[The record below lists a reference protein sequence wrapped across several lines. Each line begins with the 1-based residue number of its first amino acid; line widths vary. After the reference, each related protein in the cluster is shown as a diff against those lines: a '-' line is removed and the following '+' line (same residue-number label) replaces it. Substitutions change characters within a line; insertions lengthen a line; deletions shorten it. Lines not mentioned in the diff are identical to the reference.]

1 MPGRRNSNTLE
12 IETGWGPE
20 VPRDSRKIDE
30 VSSNERMERVATG
43 KQTASVLMNELSELS
58 SPLHKSSLD
67 LWP

>member
-12 IETGWGPE
+12 IETGWGLE